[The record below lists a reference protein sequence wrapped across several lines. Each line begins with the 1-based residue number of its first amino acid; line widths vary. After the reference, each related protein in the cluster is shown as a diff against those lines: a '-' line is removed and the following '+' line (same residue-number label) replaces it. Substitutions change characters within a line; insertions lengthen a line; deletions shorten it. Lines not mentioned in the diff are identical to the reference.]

1 MENQKFTIGAVQ
13 QNRLLDLGLD
23 IKDAYILTY
32 LKDIIGGSNK
42 IISKIV
48 DDEVYYWIKYE
59 NIIKYLPILKIDNL
73 KVISRRL
80 ARYDELGLIKR
91 HIHRP
96 FNQMQGTF
104 KGAYTFICLTED
116 FASLFET
123 AKLQHDDAELERAAK
138 EMGLSLESSKNE
150 DSNHENL
157 KVPVVNHHGNSKVPS
172 IEGTQKFSHNT
183 PNNNT
188 PNNKKATANIDTV
201 NKKEPVPF
209 DQQDSSSSLYE
220 FLNNYKLDAGTK
232 ENIKKHIKG
241 LTEERFKLI
250 YMEIA
255 KRFKEGKINDFSAGI
270 FTALK
275 NNWDNEWNIKAENK
289 SIVDTEK
296 ERKKIKGDYEYW
308 LDYYKAC
315 GGVPE
320 IIAQRF
326 ESDVQNIRN
335 KNLIAE
341 YKKKLLKAMRKEE

>member
-157 KVPVVNHHGNSKVPS
+157 KVPVVNQHGNSKVPS

-201 NKKEPVPF
+201 NKKEPVPS

-255 KRFKEGKINDFSAGI
+255 KRFKEGRCKDFSAML

-275 NNWDNEWNIKAENK
+275 DNWEIKTDSTHE
-289 SIVDTEK
+289 IDTEK
-296 ERKKIKGDYEYW
+296 DKRKLKGTSEYYFD
-308 LDYYKAC
+308 LYINC
-315 GGVPE
+315 GGIPE
-320 IIAQRF
+320 VIALQF
-326 ESDVQNIRN
+326 ENEVQNIRD
-335 KNLIAE
+335 KNLIAK
-341 YKKKLLKAMRKEE
+341 YKKELLRKMREEV

>member
-201 NKKEPVPF
+201 NKKEPVPS

-241 LTEERFKLI
+241 LTEERFKTVYSAI
-250 YMEIA
+250 Q
-255 KRFKEGKINDFSAGI
+255 KRFHEGKIKNFAAVL

-275 NNWDNEWNIKAENK
+275 DNWEIKADDTPA
-289 SIVDTEK
+289 VDTEK
-296 ERKKIKGDYEYW
+296 EIRKIKGVAAYY
-308 LDYYKAC
+308 LDYYKCC

-320 IIAQRF
+320 VIAQRF
-326 ESDVQNIRN
+326 ENELQNIRD

>member
-104 KGAYTFICLTED
+104 KGAYTFICLTKD

-138 EMGLSLESSKNE
+138 EMGLSLEPSKNE
-150 DSNHENL
+150 VSNHENL

-201 NKKEPVPF
+201 NKKEPVPS

-220 FLNNYKLDAGTK
+220 FLNNYNLDAGTK

-241 LTEERFKLI
+241 LTEEKFKTVYSAI
-250 YMEIA
+250 Q
-255 KRFKEGKINDFSAGI
+255 KRFQEGKIKNFAAVL

-275 NNWDNEWNIKAENK
+275 DNWEIKIEDTPV
-289 SIVDTEK
+289 VDTEK
-296 ERKKIKGDYEYW
+296 EKKRVRGMAAYY
-308 LDYYKAC
+308 LDYYKCC

-320 IIAQRF
+320 VIAQRF
-326 ESDVQNIRN
+326 ENELQNIRD

-341 YKKKLLKAMRKEE
+341 YKKKLLKAMREEE

>member
-201 NKKEPVPF
+201 NKKEPVPS

-241 LTEERFKLI
+241 LTEERFKLVYI
-250 YMEIA
+250 EIA
-255 KRFKEGKINDFSAGI
+255 KRFKEGRCKDFSAML

-275 NNWDNEWNIKAENK
+275 DNWEIKTDSTHE
-289 SIVDTEK
+289 IDTEK
-296 ERKKIKGDYEYW
+296 DKRKLKGTSEYYFD
-308 LDYYKAC
+308 LYINC
-315 GGVPE
+315 GGIPE
-320 IIAQRF
+320 VIALQF
-326 ESDVQNIRN
+326 ESEVQNIRD
-335 KNLIAE
+335 KNLIAK
-341 YKKKLLKAMRKEE
+341 YKKELLRKMREEV

>member
-1 MENQKFTIGAVQ
+1 MENQKYMIGAVQ
-13 QNRLLDLGLD
+13 QTKLLELGLD

-32 LKDIIGGSNK
+32 LKVFFDSNDK
-42 IISKIV
+42 ILTKTING
-48 DDEVYYWIKYE
+48 EVYYWIKYE

-201 NKKEPVPF
+201 NKKEPVPS

-241 LTEERFKLI
+241 LTEERFKLVYI
-250 YMEIA
+250 EIA
-255 KRFKEGKINDFSAGI
+255 KRFKEGRCKDFSAML

-275 NNWDNEWNIKAENK
+275 DNWEIKTDSTHE
-289 SIVDTEK
+289 IDTEK
-296 ERKKIKGDYEYW
+296 DKRKLKGTSEYYFD
-308 LDYYKAC
+308 LYINC
-315 GGVPE
+315 GGIPE
-320 IIAQRF
+320 VIALQF
-326 ESDVQNIRN
+326 ENEVQNIRD
-335 KNLIAE
+335 KNLIAK
-341 YKKKLLKAMRKEE
+341 YKKELLRKMREEV

>member
-201 NKKEPVPF
+201 NKKEPVPS

-220 FLNNYKLDAGTK
+220 FLNNYKLDVGTK
-232 ENIKKHIKG
+232 ENIKKYIKG
-241 LTEERFKLI
+241 LTEERFKLVYI
-250 YMEIA
+250 EIA
-255 KRFKEGKINDFSAGI
+255 KRFKEGRCKDFSAML

-275 NNWDNEWNIKAENK
+275 DNWEIKTDSTHE
-289 SIVDTEK
+289 IDTEK
-296 ERKKIKGDYEYW
+296 DKRKLKGTSEYYFD
-308 LDYYKAC
+308 LYINC
-315 GGVPE
+315 GGIPE
-320 IIAQRF
+320 VIALQF
-326 ESDVQNIRN
+326 ENEVQNIRD
-335 KNLIAE
+335 KNLIAK
-341 YKKKLLKAMRKEE
+341 YKKELLRKMREEV

>member
-201 NKKEPVPF
+201 NKKEPVPS

-241 LTEERFKLI
+241 LTEERFKLVYI
-250 YMEIA
+250 EIA
-255 KRFKEGKINDFSAGI
+255 KRFKEGRCKDFSAML

-275 NNWDNEWNIKAENK
+275 DNWEIKTDSTHE
-289 SIVDTEK
+289 IDTEK
-296 ERKKIKGDYEYW
+296 DKRKLKGTSEYYFD
-308 LDYYKAC
+308 LYINC
-315 GGVPE
+315 GGIPE
-320 IIAQRF
+320 VIALQF
-326 ESDVQNIRN
+326 ENEVQNIRD
-335 KNLIAE
+335 KNLIAK
-341 YKKKLLKAMRKEE
+341 YKKELLRKMREEV

>member
-116 FASLFET
+116 FASLFEI

-201 NKKEPVPF
+201 NKKEPVPS
-209 DQQDSSSSLYE
+209 DQQDSSSSSYE

-232 ENIKKHIKG
+232 ENIKKHIKE
-241 LTEERFKLI
+241 LTEEKFKTVYSVIL
-250 YMEIA
+250 
-255 KRFKEGKINDFSAGI
+255 KRFQEGKIKNFAAVL

-275 NNWDNEWNIKAENK
+275 DNWEIKIDDTPA
-289 SIVDTEK
+289 VDTEK
-296 ERKKIKGDYEYW
+296 EKKRVRGIAAYY
-308 LDYYKAC
+308 LDYYKCC

-320 IIAQRF
+320 TIAKRF
-326 ESDVQNIRN
+326 ESEVQNIRD

-341 YKKKLLKAMRKEE
+341 YKKKLLKALRKEE

>member
-138 EMGLSLESSKNE
+138 EMGLSLEA
-150 DSNHENL
+150 
-157 KVPVVNHHGNSKVPS
+157 
-172 IEGTQKFSHNT
+172 QK
-183 PNNNT
+183 
-188 PNNKKATANIDTV
+188 
-201 NKKEPVPF
+201 
-209 DQQDSSSSLYE
+209 
-220 FLNNYKLDAGTK
+220 
-232 ENIKKHIKG
+232 
-241 LTEERFKLI
+241 
-250 YMEIA
+250 
-255 KRFKEGKINDFSAGI
+255 
-270 FTALK
+270 
-275 NNWDNEWNIKAENK
+275 
-289 SIVDTEK
+289 
-296 ERKKIKGDYEYW
+296 
-308 LDYYKAC
+308 
-315 GGVPE
+315 
-320 IIAQRF
+320 
-326 ESDVQNIRN
+326 
-335 KNLIAE
+335 
-341 YKKKLLKAMRKEE
+341 

>member
-1 MENQKFTIGAVQ
+1 MNHSFNVELAIKYGIEEAILIENFAFWIKKNAANNKNYINGEYWTYNSAKALEELFPYMNLKKVQ
-13 QNRLLDLGLD
+13 RTLLRLEQLKIFKSGNFNKKTYDRTKWYCIID
-23 IKDAYILTY
+23 PEIKSMYQLNYT
-32 LKDIIGGSNK
+32 
-42 IISKIV
+42 V
-48 DDEVYYWIKYE
+48 QDDEKALDKMSNE
-59 NIIKYLPILKIDNL
+59 EKCD
-73 KVISRRL
+73 
-80 ARYDELGLIKR
+80 
-91 HIHRP
+91 
-96 FNQMQGTF
+96 
-104 KGAYTFICLTED
+104 LTEKPWTKCPMD
-116 FASLFET
+116 LN
-123 AKLQHDDAELERAAK
+123 K
-138 EMGLSLESSKNE
+138 M
-150 DSNHENL
+150 SNAFTQN
-157 KVPVVNHHGNSKVPS
+157 VQPIPDINTDINH
-172 IEGTQKFSHNT
+172 I
-183 PNNNT
+183 
-188 PNNKKATANIDTV
+188 KKATATDIDTV
-201 NKKEPVPF
+201 NKKEPVPS
-209 DQQDSSSSLYE
+209 DQQDSSSFLYE